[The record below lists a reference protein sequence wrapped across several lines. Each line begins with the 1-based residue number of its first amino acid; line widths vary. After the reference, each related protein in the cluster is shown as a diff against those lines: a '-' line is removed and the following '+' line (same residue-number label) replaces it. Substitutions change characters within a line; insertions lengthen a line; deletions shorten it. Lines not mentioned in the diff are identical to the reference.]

1 MQWEKGLALSYADQ
15 FFVEKCEDYYLITI
29 VESDRFLLIPEN
41 AAKPENIPSD
51 IVVLQKPLES
61 VYLSSSSVFD
71 LVREDGALDHVRF
84 SGTKKED
91 LCITEAVEALEQGKM
106 LYAGKYSKPDYELL
120 IAQGCDLAI
129 ENTMIYHNPETKEKL
144 ESLGI
149 PVLVET
155 SSYESHPFGRMEW
168 IKLYGLLF
176 DHLEEAQDFFAEQ
189 IGSLE
194 AVLQQENTGAKV
206 AVFYVNSNGVI
217 NVKKTGDYVAK
228 MVSLARGDYVPESK
242 SQEENALST
251 MNMQMEDFYL
261 AAIFLGGA
269 LAVSGFLLQT
279 FFGNPIAGPYVL
291 GISSGAKL
299 TVALTLI
306 FFLGRG
312 VHIQSYGMMVA
323 AFVGSLIAM
332 GFVLLVSLRVQ
343 KMSLLIVCGIMIG
356 YIASAVTDLVVNF
369 ADDSNIVNL
378 HNWSMGSFSG
388 MRWEN
393 VKALVWMVMLTCI
406 VTFLFS
412 KPIGAYQMGE
422 AYARNMGVNIR
433 FLRIMLILLSSL
445 LSACVT
451 AFAGPISFVGIAV
464 PHLVKQM
471 TKTAKPILLIPG
483 CFLCGAVVTLFCDG
497 IARSLFAPTEVS
509 ISSVTAVLLA
519 PVVIIMMIRRNGRR

>member
-1 MQWEKGLALSYADQ
+1 MKVVKKIWIVMVLCLVLGGCGSQGQAGTGGSISSPLEEKNAGSMNGLAETQNAGAQKSSAKVDFAAMQWEKGLALSYADQ

-120 IAQGCDLAI
+120 IAQGCDLAV

-217 NVKKTGDYVAK
+217 NVRKPGDYVAK
-228 MVSLARGDYVPESK
+228 MVSLAGGNYVPESK
-242 SQEENALST
+242 SQEEENALST

-261 AAIFLGGA
+261 AAKDA
-269 LAVSGFLLQT
+269 D
-279 FFGNPIAGPYVL
+279 
-291 GISSGAKL
+291 
-299 TVALTLI
+299 
-306 FFLGRG
+306 
-312 VHIQSYGMMVA
+312 
-323 AFVGSLIAM
+323 
-332 GFVLLVSLRVQ
+332 
-343 KMSLLIVCGIMIG
+343 LLIYNSTIMGELSDINELISINPVFADFKAVKEGRVYCTGKNFYQETTAIG
-356 YIASAVTDLVVNF
+356 DFVTDLCR
-369 ADDSNIVNL
+369 A
-378 HNWSMGSFSG
+378 
-388 MRWEN
+388 
-393 VKALVWMVMLTCI
+393 
-406 VTFLFS
+406 
-412 KPIGAYQMGE
+412 
-422 AYARNMGVNIR
+422 IR
-433 FLRIMLILLSSL
+433 DPKETVFHQLRKL
-445 LSACVT
+445 
-451 AFAGPISFVGIAV
+451 
-464 PHLVKQM
+464 Q
-471 TKTAKPILLIPG
+471 
-483 CFLCGAVVTLFCDG
+483 
-497 IARSLFAPTEVS
+497 
-509 ISSVTAVLLA
+509 
-519 PVVIIMMIRRNGRR
+519 